1 MKKKKI
7 YLSVFILIIIFI
19 ILNYQK
25 FYNSEKNI
33 NKNQIKD
40 QNSINESPNNIIKNL
55 KYNVD
60 FENSTS
66 YTITASE
73 SELTYEGENEIVIM
87 KNVQAILINKENEVL
102 KINSKNAKY
111 NNFSYNTIFENE
123 IKIEYLDNIIK
134 SEKLI
139 LDFEESVVIISNN
152 IIYEGL
158 QGIGKADI
166 IKINLLTKNIEIS
179 MNNSKKKIEIIPKS
193 KLWVI

>member
-1 MKKKKI
+1 LKKKI
-7 YLSVFILIIIFI
+7 YLSIFILLIIFI

-25 FYNSEKNI
+25 FDNSEKNT
-33 NKNQIKD
+33 NKNQMKD

-55 KYNVD
+55 KYNVN
-60 FENSTS
+60 FENNTS

-73 SELTYEGENEIVIM
+73 SELTYEGANEIVIM
-87 KNVQAILINKENEVL
+87 KNVQAIFVNKENEVL

-123 IKIEYLDNIIK
+123 VKIEYLDNIIK

-139 LDFEESVVIISNN
+139 LDFEESVVVISNN

-158 QGIGKADI
+158 KGVGKADI

-179 MNNSKKKIEIIPKS
+179 MNNSNKKIEIIPKS
-193 KLWVI
+193 KL

>member
-7 YLSVFILIIIFI
+7 YLSIFILLIIFI
-19 ILNYQK
+19 IFNYQK
-25 FYNSEKNI
+25 FNISEKNI

-40 QNSINESPNNIIKNL
+40 QSSINKSPNNIIKNL
-55 KYNVD
+55 KYDVN
-60 FENSTS
+60 FENNTS

-73 SELTYEGENEIVIM
+73 SELTYEDENEIVIM
-87 KNVQAILINKENEVL
+87 KNVQAIFINKENEVL

-139 LDFEESVVIISNN
+139 LDFEKSVVVISNN

-193 KLWVI
+193 KL

>member
-7 YLSVFILIIIFI
+7 YLSIFILLIIFI
-19 ILNYQK
+19 IFNYQK
-25 FYNSEKNI
+25 LDNSEKNI

-40 QNSINESPNNIIKNL
+40 QNSINENPNNIIKNL
-55 KYNVD
+55 KYNVN
-60 FENSTS
+60 FEDNTS

-73 SELTYEGENEIVIM
+73 SELTYESQIEVVIM
-87 KNVQAILINKENEVL
+87 RNVQAIFINKENEVL

-139 LDFEESVVIISNN
+139 LDFEESVVVISNN

-179 MNNSKKKIEIIPKS
+179 MNNSNKKIEIIPKS
-193 KLWVI
+193 KL

>member
-1 MKKKKI
+1 MKKKI
-7 YLSVFILIIIFI
+7 YLSIFILLIIFI

-25 FYNSEKNI
+25 FDNSEKNT

-55 KYNVD
+55 KYNVN
-60 FENSTS
+60 FENNTS

-73 SELTYEGENEIVIM
+73 SELTYEGANEIVIM
-87 KNVQAILINKENEVL
+87 KNVQAIFVNKENEVL

-123 IKIEYLDNIIK
+123 VKIEYLDNIIK

-139 LDFEESVVIISNN
+139 LDFEESVVVISNN

-158 QGIGKADI
+158 KGVGKADI

-179 MNNSKKKIEIIPKS
+179 MNNSNKKIEIIPKS
-193 KLWVI
+193 KL

>member
-7 YLSVFILIIIFI
+7 YLSIFILLIIFI
-19 ILNYQK
+19 ILNYLK
-25 FYNSEKNI
+25 LNNSEKNI

-40 QNSINESPNNIIKNL
+40 QNSINENPNNIIKNL
-55 KYNVD
+55 KYSVN
-60 FENSTS
+60 FEDNTS
-66 YTITASE
+66 YTITAYE
-73 SELTYEGENEIVIM
+73 SELTYEDQIEIVIM
-87 KNVQAILINKENEVL
+87 RNVQAIFINKENEVL
-102 KINSKNAKY
+102 KISSKNAKY

-123 IKIEYLDNIIK
+123 VKIEYLDNIIK

-139 LDFEESVVIISNN
+139 LDFEESVVVISNN

-179 MNNSKKKIEIIPKS
+179 MNNSDKKIEIIPKS
-193 KLWVI
+193 KL

>member
-7 YLSVFILIIIFI
+7 YLSILILLIIFI
-19 ILNYQK
+19 ILIYQK
-25 FYNSEKNI
+25 SNNFEKNI
-33 NKNQIKD
+33 NESKKKDESSLNKN
-40 QNSINESPNNIIKNL
+40 PNNIIKNL
-55 KYNVD
+55 RYDVN
-60 FENSTS
+60 FENNTS

-73 SELTYEGENEIVIM
+73 SELTYEDTNEIVIM
-87 KNVQAILINKENEVL
+87 RNVQAIFVNKENEVL

-139 LDFEESVVIISNN
+139 LDFEESVVVISNN
-152 IIYEGL
+152 IIYESL

-179 MNNSKKKIEIIPKS
+179 MNNSKKKIEIISKS
-193 KLWVI
+193 KL

>member
-1 MKKKKI
+1 MKKKI
-7 YLSVFILIIIFI
+7 YLSIFILLIIFI

-25 FYNSEKNI
+25 FDNSEKNT
-33 NKNQIKD
+33 NKNQMKD

-55 KYNVD
+55 KYNVN
-60 FENSTS
+60 FENNTS

-73 SELTYEGENEIVIM
+73 SELTYEGANEIVIM
-87 KNVQAILINKENEVL
+87 KNVQAIFVNKENEVL

-111 NNFSYNTIFENE
+111 NNFSHNTIFENE
-123 IKIEYLDNIIK
+123 VKIEYLDNIIK

-139 LDFEESVVIISNN
+139 LDFEESVVVISNN

-158 QGIGKADI
+158 KGVGKADI

-179 MNNSKKKIEIIPKS
+179 MNNSNKKIEIIPKS
-193 KLWVI
+193 KL

>member
-7 YLSVFILIIIFI
+7 YLSIFILLIIFI

-25 FYNSEKNI
+25 FDNSEKNT

-55 KYNVD
+55 KYDVN
-60 FENSTS
+60 FENNTS

-73 SELTYEGENEIVIM
+73 SELTYEDENEIVIM
-87 KNVQAILINKENEVL
+87 KNVQAIFINKENEVL

-139 LDFEESVVIISNN
+139 LDFEESVVVISNN

-166 IKINLLTKNIEIS
+166 VKINLLTKNIEIS
-179 MNNSKKKIEIIPKS
+179 MNNSNKKIEIIPKS
-193 KLWVI
+193 KL

>member
-1 MKKKKI
+1 MKKKI
-7 YLSVFILIIIFI
+7 YLSIFILLIIFI

-25 FYNSEKNI
+25 FDNSEKNT
-33 NKNQIKD
+33 NKNQMKD

-55 KYNVD
+55 KYNVN
-60 FENSTS
+60 FENNTS

-73 SELTYEGENEIVIM
+73 SELTYEGANEIVIM
-87 KNVQAILINKENEVL
+87 KNVQAIFVNKENEVL

-123 IKIEYLDNIIK
+123 VKIEYLDNIIK

-139 LDFEESVVIISNN
+139 LDFEESVVVISNN

-158 QGIGKADI
+158 KGVGKADI

-179 MNNSKKKIEIIPKS
+179 MNNSNKKIEIIPKS
-193 KLWVI
+193 KL

>member
-7 YLSVFILIIIFI
+7 YLSIFILLIIFI
-19 ILNYQK
+19 IFNYQK
-25 FYNSEKNI
+25 LDNSEKNI

-40 QNSINESPNNIIKNL
+40 QNSINENPNNIIKNL
-55 KYNVD
+55 KYNVN
-60 FENSTS
+60 FEDNTS

-73 SELTYEGENEIVIM
+73 SELTYESQIEVVIM
-87 KNVQAILINKENEVL
+87 RNVQAIFINKENEVL

-123 IKIEYLDNIIK
+123 VKIEYLDNIIK

-139 LDFEESVVIISNN
+139 LDFEESVVVISNN

-166 IKINLLTKNIEIS
+166 VKINLLTKNIEIS
-179 MNNSKKKIEIIPKS
+179 MNNSNKKIEIIPKS
-193 KLWVI
+193 KL

>member
-7 YLSVFILIIIFI
+7 YLSILTLLIIFI
-19 ILNYQK
+19 ILIYQK
-25 FYNSEKNI
+25 FNISEKNL
-33 NKNQIKD
+33 NTNQIND
-40 QNSINESPNNIIKNL
+40 ENSIKESSNNTIKNL
-55 KYNVD
+55 KYDVN
-60 FENSTS
+60 FENNTS

-73 SELTYEGENEIVIM
+73 SELTYEGANEIVIM
-87 KNVQAILINKENEVL
+87 RNVQAIFINKENEVL
-102 KINSKNAKY
+102 KINSKNAIY

-139 LDFEESVVIISNN
+139 LDFEESVVVISNN

-166 IKINLLTKNIEIS
+166 IKIDLLTKNIEIS

-193 KLWVI
+193 KL